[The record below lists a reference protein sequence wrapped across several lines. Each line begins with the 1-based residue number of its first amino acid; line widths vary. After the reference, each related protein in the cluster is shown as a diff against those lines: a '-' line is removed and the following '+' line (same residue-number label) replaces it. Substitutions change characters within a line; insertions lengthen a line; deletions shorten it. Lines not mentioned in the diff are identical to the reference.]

1 MRLEGKLWKDSEKFW
16 LIEIPMLDLMTQGRT
31 KKEALSMMVDAM
43 ETLVNRKGFH
53 ADIQAS
59 KNGKVSV
66 GTNDLALLIALLLKR
81 KREKSGLSLEEVS
94 RRLGVR
100 SRNAYA
106 RYEQGTSVPTVSK
119 LTELL
124 RAIDPSRDVVLSETP
139 VSAQRAA

>member
-124 RAIDPSRDVVLSETP
+124 RVIDPSRDVVLSETP
-139 VSAQRAA
+139 VSAQRTA

>member
-53 ADIQAS
+53 ADIQAG

-81 KREKSGLSLEEVS
+81 QREKSGLSLEEVS

-124 RAIDPSRDVVLSETP
+124 RVIDPSRDVVLSETP